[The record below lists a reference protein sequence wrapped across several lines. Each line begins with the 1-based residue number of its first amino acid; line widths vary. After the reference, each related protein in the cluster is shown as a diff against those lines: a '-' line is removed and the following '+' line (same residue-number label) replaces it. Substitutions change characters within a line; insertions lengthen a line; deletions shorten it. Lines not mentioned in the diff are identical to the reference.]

1 MAVGSP
7 CSPVPEPSNRPAAT
21 APPALGRTS
30 WLAAQGRLPLA
41 FMGLALVWMVV
52 ATAMLVI
59 RPGLAGEF
67 FALPSVVTLTHA
79 WVLGFLVT
87 VACGA
92 VYQLVPVALGTTLW
106 SERLGWLHF
115 GLHAAGVPGM
125 VFSFWRWDLKLL
137 SGFGSAVAL
146 GIICF
151 SLNTWFTVS
160 GSARRDVTAWS
171 IILATGWLLSTVL
184 VALLLVGLL
193 LAADQEWGFLPLNQL
208 GLLRAHAHLGLV
220 GFFVTLLQGV
230 GFQLIPMF
238 TLGEVRRWGLAKAGI
253 WCSQLG
259 LAALAPA
266 LLWHLEPLAFAGALA
281 ISAGLIFSGIGLKD
295 ALATRKKRRLDP
307 GLVAFLRGG
316 IGLCIAAFVGTA
328 LALPGSTRGMALGG
342 FNAMT
347 YALLGIFGGLLP
359 CVAGMMCKVVP
370 FLTWMRA
377 YGPRVGRGPTPPAHA
392 LTHPRI
398 ERWALAAQHLSVVP
412 LLIGAW
418 TLNDLWLRLGAWMLA
433 VGVVLFVGDMLGVL
447 KHLWVQP
454 PLASAPALKPKPI
467 S

>member
-1 MAVGSP
+1 
-7 CSPVPEPSNRPAAT
+7 
-21 APPALGRTS
+21 
-30 WLAAQGRLPLA
+30 
-41 FMGLALVWMVV
+41 MGLALVWIVV
-52 ATAMLVI
+52 ATGLLVLQPEL
-59 RPGLAGEF
+59 PGQF

-79 WVLGFLVT
+79 WVLGFFVT

-106 SERLGWLHF
+106 SERLGWVHF
-115 GLHAAGVPGM
+115 GLHTVGVPGM
-125 VFSFWRWDLKLL
+125 VWSFWHWNLKALG
-137 SGFGSAVAL
+137 GFGGAVAL
-146 GIICF
+146 GVVCF
-151 SLNTWFTVS
+151 ALNTWLTVKS
-160 GSARRDVTAWS
+160 SARRDVTAWS

-184 VALLLVGLL
+184 VGLLLAGLL
-193 LAADQEWGFLPLNQL
+193 LAADQEWGFLPFNQVA
-208 GLLRAHAHLGLV
+208 LLRAHAHLGLV

-230 GFQLIPMF
+230 GFQLVPMF
-238 TLGEVRRWGLAKAGI
+238 TLGEVRRWWLAKTGL

-259 LAALAPA
+259 LLVLLPALVWQLSLLALA
-266 LLWHLEPLAFAGALA
+266 GAVA
-281 ISAGLIFSGIGLKD
+281 ITAGLIFSGVGLKY

-316 IGLCIAAFVGTA
+316 IGLCVAALAGTA

-347 YALLGIFGGLLP
+347 YALLGVFGGLLP
-359 CVAGMMCKVVP
+359 CVVGMMCKVVP

-392 LTHPRI
+392 LTHPRL
-398 ERWALAAQHLSVVP
+398 ERWALALQQLAVVP

-418 TLNDLWLRLGAWMLA
+418 TLNGLWLRLGAWLLA
-433 VGVVLFVGDMLGVL
+433 VGVALFVADMVGVL

-454 PLASAPALKPKPI
+454 SSAPAPVLNPKPI